1 MSIILF
7 ILLLIVQGLILG
19 ALARL
24 VLPGRDP
31 MSIGQ
36 TILIGIVGSLLA
48 GLVVRAISDAEG
60 AGFLASLVVTVGL
73 VFAVRKMK
81 QRNQVGGGRS
91 HRPLPH

>member
-24 VLPGRDP
+24 ILPGRDP

-36 TILIGIVGSLLA
+36 TILIGIVGSLVA
-48 GLVVRAISDAEG
+48 GLLMRAITDAEG

-73 VFAVRKMK
+73 VFAVRKMRERK
-81 QRNQVGGGRS
+81 HVGTS
-91 HRPLPH
+91 THRPLTH